1 METPT
6 QVFSTESYE
15 IFKNTLFYKT
25 PPPAASEDQRK
36 SRQVPTL
43 KIIFLKE
50 LNFTVYVDRC

>member
-25 PPPAASEDQRK
+25 PPSAASEDHRK
-36 SRQVPTL
+36 FRQVPTL